1 MKSRSVV
8 RVCAQC
14 HAMHSYV
21 QEIDSNNDADV
32 EEEEE
37 DDEGEG
43 GDGLFEWN
51 DEDHYNDD
59 SEYNRVWVER
69 HAVQDASRRFHA

>member
-1 MKSRSVV
+1 MIDTLFMYRY
-8 RVCAQC
+8 
-14 HAMHSYV
+14 M
-21 QEIDSNNDADV
+21 QEIDHNDELDDV

-37 DDEGEG
+37 EDGEDDA

-59 SEYNRVWVER
+59 YEYNRVWVEC